1 MKKIFTILFAAASFF
16 CEAQSKT
23 VVISEV
29 YGGGGA
35 INGSYK
41 NDYIQLFNFSSSPV
55 DLSGYTLQIAPP
67 TGSSWSVI
75 NLSGIIPANHWFLIK
90 GEGDGSSGVD
100 LPEADFKGNFN
111 IRTESGKIALVN
123 SGNALPTGCSITG
136 ENVIDFIG
144 YGKDV
149 DCSETSPAPSHTAL
163 LATSRINFA
172 TDANNNASDF
182 TLFPPNP
189 RNTLEIALP
198 ITLNVFSVN
207 KVDKANNIHWQ
218 VNCLS
223 TSVIFEI
230 ERSPSLQNFTSIYS
244 SNETRARCATP
255 FDVKDNNPIGGENY
269 YRLKITDIDGH
280 VSYSKISR
288 SVNDRN
294 SEAHL
299 KISPNIVSSFAELH
313 YNSDK
318 AQNIQIQIFDAQGR
332 MVKNLSFQAVVGD
345 NKIPVATGA
354 LSKGPYHTFIFA
366 NGEKSAAAKFVKQ

>member
-1 MKKIFTILFAAASFF
+1 MKKIFTILFVASSFF

-23 VVISEV
+23 IVISEV
-29 YGGGGA
+29 YGGGGT
-35 INGSYK
+35 IISSYK

-55 DLSGYTLQIAPP
+55 DLSGYTLQIAPAA
-67 TGSSWSVI
+67 GSSWSVV
-75 NLSGIIPANHWFLIK
+75 NLSGIIPANHWFLLK
-90 GEGDGSSGVD
+90 GKGSGSSGAD
-100 LPEADFKGNFN
+100 LPVADFTGDFD
-111 IRTESGKIALVN
+111 ITTESGKIALVS
-123 SGNALPTGCSITG
+123 SGSALSTGCAETG

-149 DCSETSPAPSHTAL
+149 DCSETSPGPAHTVV

-172 TDANNNASDF
+172 ADANDNGSDF

-189 RNTLEIALP
+189 KNSLELALP

-207 KVDKANNIHWQ
+207 KIDKANNVHWR

-223 TSVIFEI
+223 TSVVFEI
-230 ERSPSLQNFTSIYS
+230 ERSSTLQNFAAIYS
-244 SNETRARCATP
+244 SNETRARCAAP
-255 FDVKDNNPIGGENY
+255 FDVKDNNPQSGTNY

-288 SVNDRN
+288 SVNDN
-294 SEAHL
+294 NNEAYL
-299 KISPNIVSSFAELH
+299 KITPNVVSSFAELH

-318 AQNIQIQIFDAQGR
+318 AQKIQIQILDAQGR
-332 MVKNLSFQAVVGD
+332 TVRKLSFQAMAGD
-345 NKIPVATGA
+345 NKIPVETAA
-354 LSKGPYHTFIFA
+354 FAKGQYHTFIFA